1 MSNKLKS
8 LTEAYRQILAS
19 INVTPRSDDLLVQDI
34 DGLQTQV
41 MIDSKPVA
49 LPTEAIVNNYSDS
62 IVVFHPL
69 CENVLLGESPVIQEF
84 RSLIMEF
91 LNDYVL
97 QLVDSILSI
106 AVLSS
111 SADDSV
117 INDLTPKQVEFIRCT
132 AGADATTLKNWRSVM
147 RRADTRGSSNRVL
160 TIFLKRGG
168 MYRGSK
174 HKRVANVNFNIMTP
188 IDDGELT
195 LFGAK
200 VRKSDVK
207 LYGRILRA
215 IFDNLDD
222 EDGYSAASDS
232 LTAPYFESLIK
243 SYHNVLRDLNS
254 VAWLMRKPIEQ
265 TTGRKMHVNDD
276 FMDAF
281 KDLSAYRDILPTM
294 PLNDGDRNKRREEEN
309 AGAADPAPLP
319 TNSISGVT
327 SMANQ
332 GNPYYDQSISV
343 ETLPQLPVQ
352 QPQFN
357 TPPPMQQPQLNP
369 NQSPANTGFPS
380 LQEQLAGVPLGGY
393 PVNQPQTPYPAYMNP
408 YAQQANQ
415 MPMQGMNPYAQ
426 PQQMN
431 PYAQPQ
437 MMNPYAQPQMQQ
449 MPPGYGQPMNQMAP
463 QQFGQQMPQ
472 QFGQPQTP
480 FGFPSSGNMP
490 PMYR

>member
-1 MSNKLKS
+1 MSTKLKS
-8 LTEAYRQILAS
+8 LTEAYRQLLAS
-19 INVTPRSDDLLVQDI
+19 INVTPQSDDLLVQDV

-84 RSLIMEF
+84 RNLIMEF

-106 AVLSS
+106 AVDEELISE
-111 SADDSV
+111 
-117 INDLTPKQVEFIRCT
+117 LTPKQVEFIRCA
-132 AGADATTLKNWRSVM
+132 AGADSTSLKNWRSVV

-168 MYRGSK
+168 TYKGGK

-188 IDDGELT
+188 IDNGDLT

-207 LYGRILRA
+207 LYGRILNE
-215 IFDNLDD
+215 IFDEISED
-222 EDGYSAASDS
+222 DGYSAASDS
-232 LTAPYFESLIK
+232 LTAPYFDSLIK
-243 SYHNVLRDLNS
+243 AYHNVLRDLNS
-254 VAWLMRKPIEQ
+254 VAWLLRKPIEQ

-281 KDLSAYRDILPTM
+281 KDLTTYRDVLPTM
-294 PLNDGDRNKRREEEN
+294 PMNDGDRNKRREEEN
-309 AGAADPAPLP
+309 NADQDTTPIP
-319 TNSISGVT
+319 TNSVANVT

-332 GNPYYDQSISV
+332 GNPYYDQTIAV
-343 ETLPQLPVQ
+343 ETTPQLPVQ

-357 TPPPMQQPQLNP
+357 TPAQPMQPQINQTQTNP
-369 NQSPANTGFPS
+369 NQSFGNSGFPS
-380 LQEQLAGVPLGGY
+380 LQEQLAGVPLGGF
-393 PVNQPQTPYPAYMNP
+393 PPNQPQTPYPAYMNP
-408 YAQQANQ
+408 YAQQQGNQ
-415 MPMQGMNPYAQ
+415 MPMPG
-426 PQQMN
+426 MN

-437 MMNPYAQPQMQQ
+437 MMNPYAQPAPGMYPQQQQ
-449 MPPGYGQPMNQMAP
+449 MTPGYGQPMPQMQP
-463 QQFGQQMPQ
+463 QYGQQQ
-472 QFGQPQTP
+472 QTP
-480 FGFPSSGNMP
+480 FGFPVAGNMN